1 MGAKIA
7 SFLATLL
14 LSIPLAAI
22 GIMAV
27 FGVPQLVPAS
37 NSAERNQVLRGFQDA
52 LNWGRGNPGADQ
64 ASPAY
69 EEDAAPFV
77 QNAAPMH
84 QNSMQN
90 SAVPGN
96 SMPGNL
102 MSGNSMSPGNTMASS
117 QVPSWAT
124 GAGNQGDPRSMAVR
138 RDAST
143 FSSDSNAARGNAG
156 MAPPS
161 HWSNPQTMSAN
172 DASRVALNPQANTN
186 SANNLAAANA
196 NMSVNLGANVP
207 VASVST
213 PFNSSEMLTWRQA
226 SQRLSD
232 LGVTNFHLERG
243 DKEGTF
249 LFVCLYSPGD
259 APQVTHRFES
269 QADDPLLAV
278 NQVLQQVDAWM
289 QERFAKANFPS
300 QSQNFS
306 LSSGAQSSR

>member
-37 NSAERNQVLRGFQDA
+37 NTAERNQVLRGFQDA
-52 LNWGRGNPGADQ
+52 LNWGRGNNGGDQ
-64 ASPAY
+64 VQPAY

-90 SAVPGN
+90 SETPN
-96 SMPGNL
+96 
-102 MSGNSMSPGNTMASS
+102 
-117 QVPSWAT
+117 QVPNWSSGSA
-124 GAGNQGDPRSMAVR
+124 NQGDARSMAVR
-138 RDAST
+138 RDSST
-143 FSSDSNAARGNAG
+143 LSNTSSLPNGIGNG
-156 MAPPS
+156 NGNGVNGRTPPS
-161 HWSNPQTMSAN
+161 HWSNPQTTPAG
-172 DASRVALNPQANTN
+172 DATRVALNQSNGFA
-186 SANNLAAANA
+186 ANNMAAANG
-196 NMSVNLGANVP
+196 NMSVNSGANVP

-213 PFNSSEMLTWRQA
+213 PFNSSETLTWRQA

-259 APQVTHRFES
+259 APQVTHRFEA
-269 QADDPLLAV
+269 QADDPLMAV
-278 NQVLQQVDAWM
+278 NQVLQQVDSWM
-289 QERFAKANFPS
+289 QERFAKANFPNRS
-300 QSQNFS
+300 PNFS
-306 LSSGAQSSR
+306 LNAGAQSSR